1 MNQLVL
7 ATHNKHKAEEF
18 QSMMAGTGIEILTLD
33 KFSRVGDIH
42 EDGETLEANAL
53 KKAREVF
60 RLTSLPALGDDTGL
74 EVHYL
79 NEAPGIFSARYAGP
93 TASYSDNVKKLLAA
107 LKGVPPRRRAAR
119 FRCALAFVAP
129 GVERSVDGICRGTI
143 IEASRGSGGFGYDSV
158 FVPAGYVETFAE
170 MSMEVKN
177 TLSHRAL
184 AAQQMKNVLLGHFS
198 STKIG
203 MPNKSTST

>member
-33 KFSRVGDIH
+33 KFPQVGDIP
-42 EDGETLEANAL
+42 EDEETLEANAL

-60 RLTSLPALGDDTGL
+60 RLTSLLALGDDTGL

-79 NEAPGIFSARYAGP
+79 NDAPGVLSARYAGP
-93 TASYSDNVKKLLAA
+93 SASYSDNVKKLLAA
-107 LKGVPPRRRAAR
+107 MKGVPPRRRAAR
-119 FRCALAFVAP
+119 FRCVLSFVAP
-129 GVERSVDGICRGTI
+129 GVEKIVEGICRGTI
-143 IEASRGSGGFGYDSV
+143 TEAPRGSGGFGYDSV
-158 FVPAGYVETFAE
+158 FVPTSYDQTFAE
-170 MSMEVKN
+170 MSMAVKN

-184 AAQQMKNVLLGHFS
+184 ALRQMKIVLLEHF
-198 STKIG
+198 
-203 MPNKSTST
+203 KSTQNRAA

>member
-7 ATHNKHKAEEF
+7 ATHNKHKAEEL
-18 QSMMAGTGIEILTLD
+18 QLLLTGTGIEIFTLET
-33 KFSRVGDIH
+33 FPQVGDIH

-79 NEAPGIFSARYAGP
+79 NEVPGVFSARYAGP
-93 TASYSDNVKKLLAA
+93 GASYTDNVKKLLAA
-107 LKGVPPRRRAAR
+107 MKGVPPRRRAAR
-119 FRCALAFVAP
+119 FRCVLAFVAP
-129 GVERSVDGICRGTI
+129 GVERVVEAICRGTI
-143 IEASRGSGGFGYDSV
+143 VEAPRGSGGFGYDPV
-158 FVPAGYVETFAE
+158 FLPMSYDQTFAE
-170 MSMEVKN
+170 MSMDVKN

-184 AAQQMKNVLLGHFS
+184 ALQQMKSVVAGHF
-198 STKIG
+198 K
-203 MPNKSTST
+203 

>member
-7 ATHNKHKAEEF
+7 ATHNKHKAEEL
-18 QSMMAGTGIEILTLD
+18 QLLLAGIGMEILTLD
-33 KFSRVGDIH
+33 TFPQVGNIH

-53 KKAREVF
+53 KKAKEVF

-79 NEAPGIFSARYAGP
+79 NEAPGVFSARYAGP

-107 LKGVPPRRRAAR
+107 MKGVPPRRRAAR
-119 FRCALAFVAP
+119 FRCVLAFVTP
-129 GVERSVDGICRGTI
+129 GVEKVVEGICRGTI
-143 IEASRGSGGFGYDSV
+143 TEAPHGSGGFGYDSV
-158 FVPAGYVETFAE
+158 FLPTGYDQTFAE
-170 MSMEVKN
+170 MSIGVKN

-184 AAQQMKNVLLGHFS
+184 ALQKIKSILLGHF
-198 STKIG
+198 K
-203 MPNKSTST
+203 